1 MGDSIITY
9 ESLYDALRRER
20 SFTELQKLD
29 PDFFKNVVKYLEEKE
44 SILGIQRKKS
54 SGFSS
59 ELGKTQIQI
68 ENVRKLIKEIYENR
82 ERKIIQL
89 AILSSKTEAGNVD
102 LSSMLNEEKLFYNS
116 LLEQFNRYRKGILH
130 NLLNKQPPVIEE
142 SPKELKS
149 HISQQDN
156 TRLVRFTHPTPKFVG
171 EDMNIYGPF
180 EAEDI
185 ANLPEKVATLLI
197 EKKRAVGF
205 NV

>member
-20 SFTELQKLD
+20 SFTELQKLN
-29 PDFFKNVVKYLEEKE
+29 PDFFKDVVKYLEEKE
-44 SILGIQRKKS
+44 SILDIQRKKS
-54 SGFSS
+54 SFIS

-82 ERKIIQL
+82 EKKIIHL
-89 AILSSKTEAGNVD
+89 AILSSKTEASNVD

-116 LLEQFNRYRKGILH
+116 LLEQFNRYRKGILY
-130 NLLNKQPPVIEE
+130 NLLNKQSPIIEE

-149 HISQQDN
+149 HVSQQDD
-156 TRLVRFTHPTPKFVG
+156 TKLVRFTHPTPKFVG